1 MQDHMTQYLFIISLI
16 ICVFVLITL
25 LRMVFSKNIPE
36 RIVALDTINTL
47 IVTLLVALG
56 AAFRKALYIDIAIIY
71 GLLSFVGTIF
81 IARYLREERNK

>member
-1 MQDHMTQYLFIISLI
+1 MTRYLFVISLI
-16 ICVFVLITL
+16 ICVFVLLTL

>member
-1 MQDHMTQYLFIISLI
+1 MQDHMTRYLFVISLI
-16 ICVFVLITL
+16 ICVFVLLTL